1 MNAKRTLSVAAAAAV
16 TATLLLAGCRGSPG
30 RPAAPLD
37 FRQIIERAKGK
48 VYPAIVFVKPIREE
62 FSGGEKQK
70 LEVFGSGAI
79 ISPDGLVFTNAHV
92 AEKAAS
98 IRCVLGDREQY
109 PARLVGLDK
118 ETDLALLKL
127 ELPANHP
134 PLPTAEFGDS
144 SALKEGEFVMAM
156 GSPFGFTRSISF
168 GVISNTRRYIG
179 FRTQYKYNLWLQTD
193 AAINP
198 GNSGAP
204 LVDSE
209 GRVIGINTLGTGG
222 EGLGFAIP
230 SNTAKRVLDTLRQK
244 GKVPR
249 AWLGLE
255 LQPLKDFNQN
265 TFFDGDRGVLAAGV
279 EDPSPAKEGNLQNG
293 DLLLAVNGQ
302 PTDAVYVEDL
312 PAVRCR
318 LADLPAGTPAEF
330 TVRRKGQ
337 DLKLTV
343 TPVDTGE
350 FEGEDFDCKRWNMTV
365 KGISRYATPQLY
377 YFRKQGV
384 YVQGVRWPGNAQDAG
399 IQGGDIIVSV
409 EDEKKNNVEITD
421 VAQLKGIYEKLL
433 ADPKREK
440 KVLLVIKRGAYTKP
454 IILDY
459 RRDYKE
465 ESKERQ

>member
-1 MNAKRTLSVAAAAAV
+1 MLLAAAAGCGP
-16 TATLLLAGCRGSPG
+16 TATSGGKWSG
-30 RPAAPLD
+30 RSAD
-37 FRQIIERAKGK
+37 FRQIIERAKGR

-70 LEVFGSGAI
+70 MEVFGSGAI
-79 ISPDGLVFTNAHV
+79 ISTDGLMFTNAHV

-98 IRCVLGDREQY
+98 IRVVLGDKEQY
-109 PARLVGLDK
+109 PANLVGLDK
-118 ETDLALLKL
+118 ETDLALLRI
-127 ELPANHP
+127 ELPAGHP
-134 PLPTAEFGDS
+134 PLPVVEFGDS
-144 SALKEGEFVMAM
+144 SRVSEGEFVMAM

-179 FRTQYKYNLWLQTD
+179 FRGQYKYNLWLQTD

-198 GNSGAP
+198 GNSGGP

-209 GRVIGINTLGTGG
+209 GRVVGINTLGAGG

-230 SNTAKRVLDTLRQK
+230 SNTARAVLETLREK
-244 GKVPR
+244 GSVPR
-249 AWLGLE
+249 AWLGLD
-255 LQPLKDFNQN
+255 LQPLKDFSQN

-279 EDPSPAKEGNLQNG
+279 EDPSPAREGGIQNG
-293 DLLLAVNGQ
+293 DLILAVNGR
-302 PTDAVYVEDL
+302 PLDAVYVEDL

-318 LADLPAGTPAEF
+318 LAELPAGAPAEF

-337 DLKLTV
+337 ELKLAV

-399 IQGGDIIVSV
+399 IQAGDIIMSIEDGKGGTVEVASV
-409 EDEKKNNVEITD
+409 R
-421 VAQLKGIYEKLL
+421 QLREIYERLM

-440 KVLLVIKRGAYTKP
+440 KVLLSIKRGAYVRP
-454 IILDY
+454 LILDY

-465 ESKERQ
+465 ESR

>member
-1 MNAKRTLSVAAAAAV
+1 MKAKFA
-16 TATLLLAGCRGSPG
+16 LLLAGTCAWLAAAGCGPTAGSAG
-30 RPAAPLD
+30 GKWSGQAAD
-37 FRQIIERAKGK
+37 FRSIIERAKSK

-70 LEVFGSGAI
+70 MEVFGSGAI
-79 ISPDGLVFTNAHV
+79 ISADGLMFTNAHV

-98 IRCVLGDREQY
+98 IRVVLGDKEQY
-109 PARLVGLDK
+109 AAKLVGLDK
-118 ETDLALLKL
+118 ETDLALLKI
-127 ELPANHP
+127 ELPAGHA
-134 PLPTAEFGDS
+134 PLPTVEFGDS
-144 SALKEGEFVMAM
+144 SAVEEGEFAMAM

-198 GNSGAP
+198 GNSGGP

-209 GRVIGINTLGTGG
+209 GRVIGINTLGAGG

-230 SNTAKRVLDTLRQK
+230 SNTAKQVLETLRTK

-249 AWLGLE
+249 AWLGIE
-255 LQPLKDFNQN
+255 LQALKDFNQN
-265 TFFDGDRGVLAAGV
+265 TFFEGDRGVLAAGV
-279 EDPSPAKEGNLQNG
+279 DDPSPAKDGGLQNG
-293 DLLLAVNGQ
+293 DLILAVNGK
-302 PTDAVYVEDL
+302 PLDAIYVEDL

-318 LADLPAGTPAEF
+318 LAELPAKQVAEL

-337 DLKLTV
+337 ESNIKVIPEDSS
-343 TPVDTGE
+343 E
-350 FEGEDFDCKRWNMTV
+350 FEGEDFECKRWNMTI
-365 KGISRYATPQLY
+365 KGISRYASPSQY

-399 IQGGDIIVSV
+399 IQAGDIVISV
-409 EDEKKNNVEITD
+409 EDEKKNVVEITG
-421 VAQLKGIYEKLL
+421 VGQFREIYERLL

-440 KVLLVIKRGAYTKP
+440 KVLLSIKRGAYVRP
-454 IILDY
+454 LILDY
-459 RRDYKE
+459 RREFKE
-465 ESKERQ
+465 ETK